1 VPLSSP
7 RLLTPLPGG
16 GRGRALPS
24 GVPHANS
31 DGRGRAGGRRPLP
44 VVFSVEVGSGKWGIE
59 EDNKGMVDL
68 DGSERAEMW
77 R

>member
-1 VPLSSP
+1 
-7 RLLTPLPGG
+7 
-16 GRGRALPS
+16 
-24 GVPHANS
+24 
-31 DGRGRAGGRRPLP
+31 